1 MFHQYH
7 AIGIAQLI
15 MFQMFDVA
23 GHRMCKTRLKMTVS
37 CGRLT
42 RTTQLHR
49 TGHHCDADDDDDD
62 DDDKDDDVL
71 IITIV
76 VMMLMMTMIIII
88 VIDNDHIR

>member
-23 GHRMCKTRLKMTVS
+23 GHRMCKTRLKMMVS

-42 RTTQLHR
+42 RTTQLHP
-49 TGHHCDADDDDDD
+49 TGHHCDPDDADDDYKDDDDDGLVRLTHSTPSH
-62 DDDKDDDVL
+62 KSSSWC
-71 IITIV
+71 
-76 VMMLMMTMIIII
+76 
-88 VIDNDHIR
+88 